1 MSELFNWI
9 NAIASALAISIIIG
23 QASTEAFNK
32 LTTITDRHRAA
43 LICLDVGALIS
54 YLSFAAV
61 RLVSPLSYW
70 VPCCL
75 ILYLLLL
82 GISSCLNK
90 QPLSRFELW
99 LGVVYPAINFTFFIM
114 EWYVKIMLNK

>member
-1 MSELFNWI
+1 M
-9 NAIASALAISIIIG
+9 
-23 QASTEAFNK
+23 
-32 LTTITDRHRAA
+32 AA
-43 LICLDVGALIS
+43 LICLDVCALIS
-54 YLSFAAV
+54 YLSFASV
-61 RLVSPLSYW
+61 RFGSPLSYW
-70 VPCCL
+70 VPCGL

-90 QPLSRFELW
+90 HPLSRVELW